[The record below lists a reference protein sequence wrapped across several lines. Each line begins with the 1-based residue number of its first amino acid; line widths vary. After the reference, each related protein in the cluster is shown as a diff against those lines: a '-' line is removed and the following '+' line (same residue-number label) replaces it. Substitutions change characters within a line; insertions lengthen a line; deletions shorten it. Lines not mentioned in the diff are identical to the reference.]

1 MNMMITHICSAALI
15 FWPIYEDLRE
25 QKISVFPAMGFI
37 VVGVLAKLA
46 NMDDSAVIWLS
57 GAVPGIAVFLAGQ
70 LFGKCIGAGDSLL
83 IVGAG
88 LMEGVQFCCRMLAV
102 TGCGIFIFSMGMMAV
117 GRLRR
122 KSKVAW
128 VPFLALGY
136 VGAWFL

>member
-1 MNMMITHICSAALI
+1 MMITHICSAALI

-25 QKISVFPAMGFI
+25 QKISIFPAMGFI
-37 VVGVLAKLA
+37 AIGVLAKLV

-57 GAVPGIAVFLAGQ
+57 GAVPGILVFLAGRM
-70 LFGKCIGAGDSLL
+70 FGKCIGAGDCFL

-88 LMEGVQFCCRMLAV
+88 LMEGARFCCRMLAV

-117 GRLRR
+117 GRLQR
-122 KSKVAW
+122 KSKVAC

>member
-57 GAVPGIAVFLAGQ
+57 GAVPGIAVFLAGP

-122 KSKVAW
+122 KSKVAC

>member
-1 MNMMITHICSAALI
+1 MMITHICSAVLV

-25 QKISVFPAMGFI
+25 QKISIFPAMGFI

-57 GAVPGIAVFLAGQ
+57 GAAPGILVFLAGRV
-70 LFGKCIGAGDSLL
+70 FGKCIGAGDSFL
-83 IVGAG
+83 IVGVG
-88 LMEGVQFCCRMLAV
+88 LMEGVRFCCRMLAV

-122 KSKVAW
+122 KSKVAC